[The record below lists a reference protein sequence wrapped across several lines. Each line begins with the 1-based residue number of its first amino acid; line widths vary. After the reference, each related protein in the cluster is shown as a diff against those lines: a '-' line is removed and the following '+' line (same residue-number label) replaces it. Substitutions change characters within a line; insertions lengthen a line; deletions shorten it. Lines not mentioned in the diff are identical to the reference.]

1 MPFLFKFLCVLQSL
15 ILNPGGSPPPG
26 ANECLIKIILFPSW
40 TIFQAWS
47 DAFNC
52 RQAEKFVVEYHFNG
66 DYKMYQDY
74 MTYELQRDWSE

>member
-1 MPFLFKFLCVLQSL
+1 MTELNTL
-15 ILNPGGSPPPG
+15 ILLLKMCSILAVEGSLEP
-26 ANECLIKIILFPSW
+26 
-40 TIFQAWS
+40 S

-52 RQAEKFVVEYHFNG
+52 RNAEKFTVDYHFNG

>member
-1 MPFLFKFLCVLQSL
+1 MTELSTLIALLKMCGILAMDSNLQ
-15 ILNPGGSPPPG
+15 
-26 ANECLIKIILFPSW
+26 PSE
-40 TIFQAWS
+40 
-47 DAFNC
+47 AFNC

>member
-1 MPFLFKFLCVLQSL
+1 MTELSTLIAVLKMCG
-15 ILNPGGSPPPG
+15 ILAMDSN
-26 ANECLIKIILFPSW
+26 LQPSE
-40 TIFQAWS
+40 
-47 DAFNC
+47 AFNC